1 MTLAGRDVR
10 LRYRQTALGAI
21 WVFMQPLLAA
31 MIFAFVFGRVAKMP
45 TDGFPA
51 IVFTYAGMWAWN
63 AFSSTLTKSSMVLVQ
78 NANLVSKVFFP
89 RLVLPLSTVFSSLLD
104 FIVSALPMAALML
117 AYKVAPGPQIVFMPI
132 ALLLLLMLSTGV
144 GLYASALMVAY
155 RDVQY
160 VIPVIIQM
168 LTFACPIGY
177 AVSKVPAEYQTA
189 YYLNPLVGLME
200 TFRWSIIG
208 GTTPNLTFLAYS
220 TAFSVLVFIG
230 GAFSFKKMERRFAD
244 VI

>member
-21 WVFMQPLLAA
+21 WVFMQPLIAA
-31 MIFAFVFGRVAKMP
+31 MIFAFVFGRVAKLP

-63 AFSSTLTKSSMVLVQ
+63 AFSTTLTKSSMVLVQ

-104 FIVSALPMAALML
+104 FVVSLIPMAVLML
-117 AYKVAPGPQIVFMPI
+117 INKVVPGPQILLMPVV
-132 ALLLLLMLSTGV
+132 LLLLLMMSVGI

-160 VIPVIIQM
+160 VIPVAIQM

-177 AVSKVPAEYQTA
+177 AVSNVPADYKTA
-189 YYLNPLVGLME
+189 YYLNPLVSLLE
-200 TFRWSIIG
+200 TFRWSVLG
-208 GTTPNLTFLAYS
+208 GTAPNLTFLAYS
-220 TAFSVLVFIG
+220 TVFTLVVFIG